1 MLFHTLISSSLNA
14 DSYCPRP
21 SSSSRI
27 ITAAYFN
34 GQTSLSWWI
43 YHCSDISSCESALW
57 SVVVALNFSR
67 VKDFICS
74 GVPTSIDS
82 LFLAL
87 LDFDLPQ
94 SLFRS
99 LWMWIRMLQCSHVE
113 YLLNIGWLCY
123 YQTPRRAF
131 MPSRTSFWKYVAE
144 RTSISWS
151 EWSDLCRSCRSLAC
165 SCRFISCRFNSTCIV
180 HNRSS
185 RSRSVALVSGVRVT
199 FRFGRINF
207 KAEGF

>member
-1 MLFHTLISSSLNA
+1 MGKPLSAGGST
-14 DSYCPRP
+14 
-21 SSSSRI
+21 
-27 ITAAYFN
+27 TAL
-34 GQTSLSWWI
+34 TS
-43 YHCSDISSCESALW
+43 HSSCEIALW

-99 LWMWIRMLQCSHVE
+99 LCMWIRMLQCSHVE